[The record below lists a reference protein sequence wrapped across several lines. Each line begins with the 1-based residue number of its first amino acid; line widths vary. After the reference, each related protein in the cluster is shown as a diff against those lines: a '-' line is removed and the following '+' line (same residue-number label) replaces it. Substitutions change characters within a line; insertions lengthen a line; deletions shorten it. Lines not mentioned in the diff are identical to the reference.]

1 MTRVNE
7 NQGSLFTTPNDYNDL
22 CLLPLELIL
31 SDQTISNGEAKWI
44 VKNKK
49 LIFWLFFICFSY
61 SKGKAKPEAKMPF
74 LFHKS
79 YSYIS
84 LKRVKTNK
92 VGLTKK

>member
-1 MTRVNE
+1 MRCVINLKKKSFFFLNTRTLSKP
-7 NQGSLFTTPNDYNDL
+7 NQS
-22 CLLPLELIL
+22 
-31 SDQTISNGEAKWI
+31 ISNEEAKWI

-49 LIFWLFFICFSY
+49 LIFWLFFACFSY
-61 SKGKAKPEAKMPF
+61 SKRKAKQKAKMPF